1 MQALILI
8 ALVGV
13 GAQLVDGSLGMGYGI
28 TSASLL
34 LALGTTPALAS
45 ASVNVAQLG
54 TTLMSGASHAKFGN
68 VDWAIV
74 RRLAIP
80 GGVGGLAGATLLA
93 GLSTQ
98 AARPVMAGLLV
109 ALAVGIIVRFS
120 LARSTGSGRLAT
132 LTGRRAFL
140 GPLGLVGGFVNATG
154 GGGWGPVVTST
165 LLSASPLPPRRIIGS
180 VSAAEFVVTVCAS
193 VGFVVGLG
201 LGGLD
206 LRIVGALMA
215 GGMLA
220 APVAARLA
228 GLLPAPILGV
238 CVGGLILLLNL
249 GSVLGLLGL
258 SGLSLVLLEGVVATA
273 WLAALTRAVLR
284 VRAEPAAEVG
294 SPAATTAPDGSPAA
308 VPASAVVPSDPT
320 P

>member
-54 TTLMSGASHAKFGN
+54 TTLMSGASHARFGN
-68 VDWAIV
+68 VDWAVV

-98 AARPVMAGLLV
+98 AARPVMAALLV

-120 LARSTGSGRLAT
+120 LARSTGSGRLAA
-132 LTGRRAFL
+132 LTGRRSFL

-193 VGFVVGLG
+193 VGFIVGLG
-201 LGGLD
+201 WGGLD

-249 GSVLGLLGL
+249 GSMLGLLGL

-284 VRAEPAAEVG
+284 VRAERAECLDALATPPAVA
-294 SPAATTAPDGSPAA
+294 DPAA
-308 VPASAVVPSDPT
+308 VAPTAAVTSDST
-320 P
+320 T